1 MRSQIM
7 KIFTLIN
14 SWFTFLLG
22 LIFIFGIGLIY
33 AYLQPEDLW
42 LNIVF
47 LVIALGWVAFT
58 IKYIW
63 DVMDKKR
70 VATPSSEVSSMS
82 QIPAPSSPKATN
94 GQGNKQEETVV
105 Q

>member
-1 MRSQIM
+1 M
-7 KIFTLIN
+7 KLILTLVK
-14 SWFTFLLG
+14 SWFTFILG
-22 LIFIFGIGLIY
+22 LVFIFGIGLIY

-42 LNIVF
+42 LKAVF

-70 VATPSSEVSSMS
+70 TTPIVPEISSLLQTHRDSEVHE
-82 QIPAPSSPKATN
+82 QKTIN
-94 GQGNKQEETVV
+94 NKQEETVV